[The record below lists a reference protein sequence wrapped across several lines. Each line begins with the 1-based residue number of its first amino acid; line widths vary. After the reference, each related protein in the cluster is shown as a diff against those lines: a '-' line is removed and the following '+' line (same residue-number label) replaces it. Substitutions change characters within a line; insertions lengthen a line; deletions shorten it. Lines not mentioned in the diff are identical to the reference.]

1 MTIRAQIVKAMEQG
15 VQSVINGKTKKFKC
29 YGVSP
34 QMIRDY
40 MLNINYSRIEEME
53 TNGWQY
59 DWWILVEA
67 TKSFLLLV
75 VDGHVSSLL
84 NRRKTNMVIVFLFFL
99 LLSGITVQSQ
109 VAYPPEYSNPLITYS
124 SGNMAF
130 YFESPSAYYRLL
142 R

>member
-59 DWWILVEA
+59 DWWMYFVKGNKEFIA
-67 TKSFLLLV
+67 
-75 VDGHVSSLL
+75 
-84 NRRKTNMVIVFLFFL
+84 
-99 LLSGITVQSQ
+99 SG
-109 VAYPPEYSNPLITYS
+109 
-124 SGNMAF
+124 SGWTCEFAF
-130 YFESPSAYYRLL
+130 EQEED
-142 R
+142 